1 MLSLWGPWSYRKE
14 LSEQSQKNSNGHEV
28 TLGHL
33 LLAMAE
39 VVAVVTAG
47 IAATAVQ
54 DHLQRSVALNVQRED
69 QGVLGD
75 ADLHRHQLK
84 GGSTV
89 HHLMSEAHEVEPL
102 LPPVIASR
110 EMGQITVGGARQGA
124 GVLLMM
130 LRDRAT
136 GVGVLKKKMATS
148 LV

>member
-1 MLSLWGPWSYRKE
+1 M
-14 LSEQSQKNSNGHEV
+14 HEV

-39 VVAVVTAG
+39 VEAVVTAG

-54 DHLQRSVALNVQRED
+54 DHPQRSVALNVQRED

-75 ADLHRHQLK
+75 EDLHLHQLK

-89 HHLMSEAHEVEPL
+89 YHLMSKAHEAEPL
-102 LPPVIASR
+102 LPLGIASR

-130 LRDRAT
+130 LKDRAP
-136 GVGVLKKKMATS
+136 GAGVLLKKMATG
-148 LV
+148 LVRALGRI